1 MTTRWGLGFGEQIV
15 APNAFFPGSL
25 PYRIWMR
32 RGDTFGYASAAYF
45 VEGQDLVVTNTV
57 NLFPQPVGDLGLLRD
72 VLRVQQGAG

>member
-1 MTTRWGLGFGEQIV
+1 MHL
-15 APNAFFPGSL
+15 
-25 PYRIWMR
+25 
-32 RGDTFGYASAAYF
+32 GDTFGYASAAYF